1 MCCMHAKSLQS
12 CPTLCDPWTVAHQ
25 APLSMGFSRQEHSSG
40 CRDRLQRVFP
50 SQAWKLHLSSLLLL
64 QVDSLQRAPPGR
76 ASLEVQS
83 EKTACNARDPSLLP
97 ESGRLLEEGNG
108 EPLQYC
114 CLGNPKDRVAWQ
126 AIWSMETQRVGH
138 DLATKP
144 LNLLPGK
151 SKNNNN
157 TFNSE
162 IYFQLHKVHFYCK

>member
-1 MCCMHAKSLQS
+1 MTASRGSSHPRRGNCISQVS
-12 CPTLCDPWTVAHQ
+12 CFCRWIRYNERHLGGLPWR
-25 APLSMGFSRQEHSSG
+25 FSQKRQPVMQET
-40 CRDRLQRVFP
+40 
-50 SQAWKLHLSSLLLL
+50 
-64 QVDSLQRAPPGR
+64 QV
-76 ASLEVQS
+76 
-83 EKTACNARDPSLLP
+83 LLP

-108 EPLQYC
+108 KPLQYC